1 MYPNSQ
7 KASMYRHFQNK
18 VLVFQKSKVWN
29 RFHTLSHLIFKKMM
43 RNDSKSWET
52 FSLMEVIRKTGKIG
66 KSVVLSMHTWKLFP
80 SCGCSS
86 SVERQLP
93 KLDRRVR
100 LPSSAP
106 KKESSTRLFF
116 FIAQFQEI
124 SFYVKNSPTKC
135 FTGEFFLA
143 LWVLRF
149 KCRILNHKPVQE
161 RNFN

>member
-1 MYPNSQ
+1 
-7 KASMYRHFQNK
+7 
-18 VLVFQKSKVWN
+18 
-29 RFHTLSHLIFKKMM
+29 
-43 RNDSKSWET
+43 
-52 FSLMEVIRKTGKIG
+52 MEVIRKTGKIR
-66 KSVVLSMHTWKLFP
+66 KSVVLSMHTRKLFLP
-80 SCGCSS
+80 CGCSS

-161 RNFN
+161 RNFNQNKIGLVIVDGCQLFVVGTKQPTINNQQQ